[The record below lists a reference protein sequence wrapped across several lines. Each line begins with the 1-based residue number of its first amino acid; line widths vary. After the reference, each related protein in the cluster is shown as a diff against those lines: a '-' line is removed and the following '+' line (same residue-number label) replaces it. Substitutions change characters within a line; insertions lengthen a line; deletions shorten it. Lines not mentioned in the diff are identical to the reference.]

1 MNNGYKLKGEFDY
14 GLVLITA
21 VILLMG
27 LFVIYSA
34 SYQKFISS
42 NANLAMRQV
51 NSAAIGILIAAAIFR
66 IGYQR
71 IIDFSYYIFG
81 LNILFLILVLVP
93 GIGDV
98 RYGARRWIE
107 FGSFAF
113 QPSEFAKVTFI
124 FALAKY
130 IGDVKEGI
138 EKPKALIIPFAMSVV
153 PVLLIFKEPDLG
165 TALIFI
171 PILFTVLLIAGAR
184 IKYLLYII
192 GAGLACAPFLW
203 FILKDYQR
211 ARLLVFL
218 NPNLDPLGAGYTIIQ
233 SKIAIGS
240 GGILGKGWLSGTQN
254 QLNFLP
260 ERHTDFIF
268 SVVGEEWGFIGG
280 ALLLFLF
287 YRFVGKGIR
296 IAETTSDTYG
306 KALAYGITTM
316 FAVHVIVNIGMVCG
330 IMPVVGLPLP
340 FVSYGG
346 SFLIMSLACVGILEN
361 IKNKRKVF

>member
-1 MNNGYKLKGEFDY
+1 MKYELRTKGEFDY
-14 GLVLITA
+14 GLVAIVG
-21 VILLMG
+21 VIILMG

-34 SYQKFISS
+34 SYQKYVLSGT
-42 NANLAMRQV
+42 NLSLRQLQ
-51 NSAAIGILIAAAIFR
+51 SGIIGILIAAAVFR
-66 IGYQR
+66 VGYQR
-71 IIDFSYYIFG
+71 IIDFGYYIFG
-81 LNILFLILVLVP
+81 INVVLLLLVLFV
-93 GIGDV
+93 GDM

-107 FGSFAF
+107 IGSFAF
-113 QPSEFAKVTFI
+113 QPSEFAKITFI

-130 IGDVKEGI
+130 LGDIKDGIGS
-138 EKPKALIIPFAMSVV
+138 PKALIAPFAMALV
-153 PVLLIFKEPDLG
+153 PMLLIFKEPDLG
-165 TALIFI
+165 TALVFV
-171 PILFTVLLIAGAR
+171 PVLFAMLFIAGAR
-184 IKYLLYII
+184 LKYLMILI
-192 GAGLACAPFLW
+192 GSGLACAPFLW
-203 FILKDYQR
+203 FFLKEYQR
-211 ARLLVFL
+211 NRLMVFI

-240 GGILGKGWLSGTQN
+240 GGIIGKGWLAGTQN